1 MNLRTVIFV
10 AIGVAQVVGLV
21 VFLNTAG
28 AEAFAVAESLPYVQN
43 TWVSEPLEQIQFVS
57 YTLLVPIFFI
67 DLLVYLVVSS
77 VTREKQQVA
86 QMAARR
92 QR

>member
-10 AIGVAQVVGLV
+10 AIGVAQVVGLIL
-21 VFLNTAG
+21 FLNTAG

-43 TWVSEPLEQIQFVS
+43 TWVWEPLQHIEYAVYI
-57 YTLLVPIFFI
+57 LLVPIFFI

-86 QMAARR
+86 RMRGR
-92 QR
+92 L